1 MSGSAVTMTSLPESY
16 RALIVGASG
25 AIGSAFVRALR
36 EDRRCGAVVE
46 LSRHSHPGFDLEVPA
61 EIAAAVAAVAEHAP
75 FHLVIDASGALVID
89 GVGPEKQLAAVRAAA
104 LARQFAVNATGPVLL
119 LQALAPHLA
128 PGRSVYAKL
137 SARVGSI
144 ADNRKGGW
152 YGYRA
157 AKAALN
163 QLLQTAALELG
174 TRRPGLVVAALQ
186 PGTVASRLS
195 APFVSAEHAAS
206 PDDAA
211 RALLQVLD
219 GLPAMRGAHFRDT
232 RGEEIP
238 W

>member
-1 MSGSAVTMTSLPESY
+1 MSTATVTMASLPTGY
-16 RALIVGASG
+16 RALVVGASG
-25 AIGSAFVRALR
+25 TIGNAFHAALR
-36 EDRRCGAVVE
+36 ADPRCGEVVG
-46 LSRHSHPGFDLEVPA
+46 LSRQSQPGFDLEDPA
-61 EIAAAVAAVAEHAP
+61 AIAAAVTAVTVEGP
-75 FHLVIDASGALVID
+75 FHLVVDATGALMID
-89 GVGPEKQLAAVRAAA
+89 GTGPEKQLAAVRATP
-104 LARQFAVNATGPVLL
+104 LSRQFAVNAIGPLLL
-119 LQALAPHLA
+119 LQALATHLA
-128 PGRSVYAKL
+128 PGRAIYAKL

-174 TRRPGLVVAALQ
+174 MRRPGLVVAALQ
-186 PGTVASRLS
+186 PGTVSSPLS
-195 APFVSAEHAAS
+195 APFVSADHATPA
-206 PDDAA
+206 DEAA

-232 RGEEIP
+232 KGEAIP